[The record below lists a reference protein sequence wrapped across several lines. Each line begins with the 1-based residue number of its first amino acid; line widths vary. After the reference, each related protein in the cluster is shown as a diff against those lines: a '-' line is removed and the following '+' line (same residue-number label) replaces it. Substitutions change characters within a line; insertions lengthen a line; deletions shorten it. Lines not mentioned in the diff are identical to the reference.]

1 MLTLLRRYSARVV
14 SRLFLRTLDA
24 VEDDWELSGTAW
36 RAIQPWLKADPINCE
51 EFLLLFWEHHQED
64 SAHGHPVDAEADAI
78 PRAIRGMIRAALAVA
93 GLLAA
98 RSTQMPRRTDSG
110 S

>member
-36 RAIQPWLKADPINCE
+36 GAIQPWLKADPINCE
-51 EFLLLFWEHHQED
+51 EFRMLFWEHHQED
-64 SAHGHPVDAEADAI
+64 PAEGEADSI
-78 PRAIRGMIRAALAVA
+78 PPPIRVMIRAAIALA
-93 GLLAA
+93 GLLGA
-98 RSTQMPRRTDSG
+98 RSTNLTRRTTHEPGARS
-110 S
+110 